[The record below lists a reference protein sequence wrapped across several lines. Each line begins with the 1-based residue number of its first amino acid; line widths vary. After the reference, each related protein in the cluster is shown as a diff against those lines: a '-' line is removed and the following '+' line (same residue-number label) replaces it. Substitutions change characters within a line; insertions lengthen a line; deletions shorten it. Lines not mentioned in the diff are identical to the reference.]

1 MAKVV
6 LNPTLQSIEGIT
18 EPKRR
23 SNDDLAIKAYA
34 AFSKKKLAI
43 DKKLED
49 QLAKYRNGKL
59 AEFEKTKFQKLK
71 EANELEL
78 KFLRIKWER
87 EKDESKKAE
96 IERDIQRKK
105 RQQKDREAW
114 NEVKKQFTEGK
125 TLGEGLANAFAK
137 SLDAVGR
144 GINTYLGSYSQYM
157 SGIEARIQGSTKS
170 FKGMTGLIS
179 RNLAGSPYVSQTKM
193 LENLNN
199 LIAQGIVY
207 NVEQRAFLQTVSD
220 KMVTTFDAL
229 DTNLR
234 EIIKIQQADSTAAR
248 LGLEAEL
255 TQFLNANF
263 GDTSYLNS
271 LFDSIAGALIGTSS
285 QLGRDRSVA
294 FEYNIQKWLG
304 SLSSVGVS
312 GSTIQS
318 LAKGINYLGTS
329 DISALT
335 GDEQLLRLFSI
346 GAQQA
351 GLDIGSIMT
360 NGLTPDDANKLMRGV
375 VELGQQIASNSN
387 QVIKSQLGQ
396 LFGFTMSDLTAI
408 LNLKDDL
415 DTLTKSVIDYTGAVQ
430 ETRDQLQAIPGRVTL
445 KDRIDTLFNNVMAG
459 LGESIANNAAT
470 YTTWV
475 VNELIKG
482 ATGGGVE
489 VNIPFLGAVNLNN
502 AVSAGIAGMGLISQV
517 GNIIGGLQR
526 GSGLDLDTWGESD
539 TVRKAAG
546 WGFTGITSRGASTT
560 QSRVMYIGSQ
570 DSDMLLN
577 QSLLAGTES
586 TKQISSQYS
595 EAASP
600 EVEESRSNS
609 IIKALS
615 ESENIKSIVNLITSI
630 ENRLSS
636 WDSIGGVK
644 VTVSG
649 ITEFGGI

>member
-1 MAKVV
+1 MAESVISQIEATTKAGTQ
-6 LNPTLQSIEGIT
+6 PTMQDVNMMADYQKKLYEKLAGDRVEI
-18 EPKRR
+18 
-23 SNDDLAIKAYA
+23 DLKAFKIIQNKEYKELLD
-34 AFSKKKLAI
+34 FEKKKSQLRKEAQEQA
-43 DKKLED
+43 LED
-49 QLAKYRNGKL
+49 LRAQYLFAESQEEKAAIEKRIRNKKIADEFKNSILESLKSVGK
-59 AEFEKTKFQKLK
+59 AVT
-71 EANELEL
+71 
-78 KFLRIKWER
+78 
-87 EKDESKKAE
+87 
-96 IERDIQRKK
+96 
-105 RQQKDREAW
+105 
-114 NEVKKQFTEGK
+114 K
-125 TLGEGLANAFAK
+125 TLSNTLNA
-137 SLDAVGR
+137 STS
-144 GINTYLGSYSQYM
+144 GINAYLGSYSQYM
-157 SGIEARIQGSTKS
+157 SGIEARIQGSGKT
-170 FKGMTGLIS
+170 FKGLTGSIS
-179 RNLAGSPYVSQTKM
+179 RNLAGSQYVSQTKM

-220 KMVTTFDAL
+220 KMVTTFNAL
-229 DTNLR
+229 DDNLR

-415 DTLTKSVIDYTGAVQ
+415 NTLTKSVIDYTSAVQ
-430 ETRDQLQAIPGRVTL
+430 ETKNQLQAIPGRVTL
-445 KDRIDTLFNNVMAG
+445 KDKIDTLFNNVMAG

-526 GSGLDLDTWGESD
+526 GSGLDLDT
-539 TVRKAAG
+539 
-546 WGFTGITSRGASTT
+546 
-560 QSRVMYIGSQ
+560 
-570 DSDMLLN
+570 
-577 QSLLAGTES
+577 
-586 TKQISSQYS
+586 
-595 EAASP
+595 
-600 EVEESRSNS
+600 
-609 IIKALS
+609 
-615 ESENIKSIVNLITSI
+615 
-630 ENRLSS
+630 
-636 WDSIGGVK
+636 
-644 VTVSG
+644 
-649 ITEFGGI
+649 

>member
-1 MAKVV
+1 MAESVISQIEATTQAGTQ
-6 LNPTLQSIEGIT
+6 PTMQDVNMFADYQKKLYE
-18 EPKRR
+18 K
-23 SNDDLAIKAYA
+23 LAGDRVEIDIKAFKIIQNKEYKELLD
-34 AFSKKKLAI
+34 FEKKKSQIRKEAQEQA
-43 DKKLED
+43 LED
-49 QLAKYRNGKL
+49 LRAQYLFAESKEEKAAIQKIIRNK
-59 AEFEKTKFQKLK
+59 KI
-71 EANELEL
+71 ANEFKNSTLESL
-78 KFLRIKWER
+78 KNIG
-87 EKDESKKAE
+87 KAL
-96 IERDIQRKK
+96 
-105 RQQKDREAW
+105 
-114 NEVKKQFTEGK
+114 TK
-125 TLGEGLANAFAK
+125 TLSNTLNAATT
-137 SLDAVGR
+137 
-144 GINTYLGSYSQYM
+144 GINAYLGSYSQYM
-157 SGIEARIQGSTKS
+157 SGIESRIQGSGKT
-170 FKGMTGLIS
+170 FKGLTGAIS
-179 RNLAGSPYVSQTKM
+179 RNLAGSQYVSQTKM

-199 LIAQGIVY
+199 LIAQGIIY

-271 LFDSIAGALIGTSS
+271 MFDSIAGALIGTSS
-285 QLGRDRSVA
+285 QLGRDRSIA

-312 GSTIQS
+312 ESTIQS

-335 GDEQLLRLFSI
+335 GDEQLLRLFSM

-360 NGLTPDDANKLMRGV
+360 GGLTPDVANKLMRGV
-375 VELGQQIASNSN
+375 VELGQQIASSSN
-387 QVIKSQLGQ
+387 QVVKSQLGQ

-415 DTLTKSVIDYTGAVQ
+415 NVLTKSVIDYTSAVQ
-430 ETRDQLQAIPGRVTL
+430 ETKNQLQAIPGRVTL
-445 KDRIDTLFNNVMAG
+445 KDRIDTLFNNIMAG

-489 VNIPFLGAVNLNN
+489 VNIPFLGPVNLNN

-517 GNIIGGLQR
+517 GNIISGLQR
-526 GSGLDLDTWGESD
+526 GGGLDLDTWGASD
-539 TVRKAAG
+539 TVRKNAG
-546 WGFTGITSRGASTT
+546 WGFTGISARGASTT
-560 QSRVMYIGSQ
+560 QSRIMYIGSQ
-570 DSDMLLN
+570 SSDLLLN

-600 EVEESRSNS
+600 EVEESRSKS

-630 ENRLSS
+630 ENKLSS
-636 WDSIGGVK
+636 WDSINGVK
-644 VTVSG
+644 VNVSG
-649 ITEFGGI
+649 MTEFGGI

>member
-18 EPKRR
+18 EPKKR
-23 SNDDLAIKAYA
+23 STDDLAIKAYA

-43 DKKLED
+43 DKKLEE

-59 AEFEKTKFQKLK
+59 AEFEKTKLQ
-71 EANELEL
+71 EL
-78 KFLRIKWER
+78 KFLRIKWEYAKTKEEKAAVER
-87 EKDESKKAE
+87 EL
-96 IERDIQRKK
+96 QRKK
-105 RQQKDREAW
+105 EQQKILENNAEAM
-114 NEVKKQFTEGK
+114 KK
-125 TLGEGLANAFAK
+125 LK
-137 SLDAVGR
+137 SLASDVTKTTISAATS
-144 GINTYLGSYSQYM
+144 GINNFLGAYSQYM
-157 SGIEARIQGSTKS
+157 TGIEARIQGSTKS

-285 QLGRDRSVA
+285 QLGRDRSIA

-312 GSTIQS
+312 GSTIQA

-329 DISALT
+329 DIPALT

-360 NGLTPDDANKLMRGV
+360 NGLTPDAANKLMRGV

-408 LNLKDDL
+408 LNLKDDV
-415 DTLTKSVIDYTGAVQ
+415 DTLTKSVIDYTSAVQ
-430 ETRDQLQAIPGRVTL
+430 ETKNQLQAIPGRMTV
-445 KDRIDTLFNNVMAG
+445 KDKIDTMFQNVMAG
-459 LGESIANNAAT
+459 MGETIANTAGAYAT
-470 YTTWV
+470 WLI
-475 VNELIKG
+475 NEMITQS
-482 ATGGGVE
+482 TGGGIE
-489 VNIPFLGAVNLNN
+489 IPTPFLGPVNINKSI
-502 AVSAGIAGMGLISQV
+502 AAGMV
-517 GNIIGGLQR
+517 GMSALGEVAKIVGGLL
-526 GSGLDLDTWGESD
+526 GGTLGGLSKDIWNAED
-539 TVRKAAG
+539 TVRKTRG
-546 WGFTGITSRGASTT
+546 WGFTGISAKGAARTTSRV
-560 QSRVMYIGSQ
+560 QYIGSQ
-570 DSDMLLN
+570 DSDTL
-577 QSLLAGTES
+577 
-586 TKQISSQYS
+586 
-595 EAASP
+595 
-600 EVEESRSNS
+600 
-609 IIKALS
+609 LS
-615 ESENIKSIVNLITSI
+615 ESILGETKETISSSEVAAEESMVKSIDSSENISKILDILKVID
-630 ENRLSS
+630 NRLDT
-636 WDSIGGVK
+636 WDHRVE
-644 VTVSG
+644 VTNLDRTTV
-649 ITEFGGI
+649 FGA

>member
-59 AEFEKTKFQKLK
+59 ADFEKTRLQKLK

-87 EKDESKKAE
+87 EKDEFKKAE

-114 NEVKKQFTEGK
+114 NEVKRQFTEGK
-125 TLGEGLANAFAK
+125 TLGEGLANAFTK
-137 SLDAVGR
+137 SLDTVGR

-220 KMVTTFDAL
+220 KMVTTFNAL
-229 DTNLR
+229 DDNLR

-285 QLGRDRSVA
+285 QLGRDRSIA

-329 DISALT
+329 DIHALT
-335 GDEQLLRLFSI
+335 SDEQLLRLFSM

-360 NGLTPDDANKLMRGV
+360 NGLTPDTANKLLRGV
-375 VELGQQIASNSN
+375 VALGQQIASNSN
-387 QVIKSQLGQ
+387 QVVKSQLGQ

-415 DTLTKSVIDYTGAVQ
+415 NTLTKSVIDYTGAVQ
-430 ETRDQLQAIPGRVTL
+430 ETKNQLQAIPGRVTL
-445 KDRIDTLFNNVMAG
+445 KDKIDTLFNNVMAG

-526 GSGLDLDTWGESD
+526 GSGLDLDTWGASD

-615 ESENIKSIVNLITSI
+615 ESENIKSIVNLITSLFSRK
-630 ENRLSS
+630 NK
-636 WDSIGGVK
+636 K
-644 VTVSG
+644 V
-649 ITEFGGI
+649 E